1 MVVIEYLIG
10 AVISVVVGRL
20 IGMKMLPE
28 RRFEP
33 SALFPTPVICLGIL
47 VMIKVAVGINPY
59 VFALVGVLTPLLVKS
74 HLNKLCPVVE

>member
-1 MVVIEYLIG
+1 MVVTEYLIG
-10 AVISVVVGRL
+10 AVISVVVGKL

-47 VMIKVAVGINPY
+47 VTIKVAFGVSPY
-59 VFALVGVLTPLLVKS
+59 VFALVGVLTPILIKS
-74 HLNKLCPVVE
+74 YLNKLCPVVE

>member
-1 MVVIEYLIG
+1 MVVTEYLIV
-10 AVISVVVGRL
+10 AVISVVVGKL

-33 SALFPTPVICLGIL
+33 SALFPTPVICLGTMVI
-47 VMIKVAVGINPY
+47 VKVAFGVNPY
-59 VFALVGVLTPLLVKS
+59 VFALVGVLTPLFVKS